1 MPDLIRHPVS
11 EESEIQHWIPGHARN
26 DDSAASD
33 LFMRMIIKMAV
44 ILCIILSTTSLFA
57 ANPASLQTDQVI
69 IVFAE
74 PLRSV
79 AEEVAAIYPSAKKEL
94 EDTFQWPVDFR
105 PTVALINDRKQF
117 QQMVG
122 SDQIVAYALPR
133 KQVMVIDYSRM
144 NTSPFTL
151 KTTIKHELCHL
162 LLHHYIDRSKLPRW
176 FDEGVC
182 QWVSDGFTELI
193 MDFKQSNLTRAILS
207 GRYFRMH
214 QLNDRFPSDKASL
227 QLAYAQSKSL
237 VDFISREFGK
247 ESILTILNN
256 LRYGLSFEK
265 AIRESLGVS
274 FTDLELDWID
284 DLKNRD
290 NWLVYVSIYMY
301 EFLFVLGA
309 LVVVV
314 GFVRVVIRK
323 KKRYAALEDDEDEEH
338 Y

>member
-1 MPDLIRHPVS
+1 
-11 EESEIQHWIPGHARN
+11 
-26 DDSAASD
+26 
-33 LFMRMIIKMAV
+33 MIYISFWAGD
-44 ILCIILSTTSLFA
+44 LFA
-57 ANPASLQTDQVI
+57 AEPSSLQTDQVI
-69 IVFAE
+69 IVFEE

-79 AEEVAAIYPSAKKEL
+79 AEEVAGLYPSAKKEV
-94 EDTFQWPVDFR
+94 EEVFQWPVDFR
-105 PTVALINDRKQF
+105 PTLVLINDRQQF

-122 SDQIVAYALPR
+122 MDQIVAYALPR
-133 KQVMVIDYSRM
+133 KKVMVIDYSRM

-162 LLHHYIDRSKLPRW
+162 LLHHYIDRPNLPKW

-182 QWVSDGFTELI
+182 QWASDGIAEII
-193 MDFKQSNLTRAILS
+193 MDFKQSNLTRAFLS

-214 QLNDRFPSDKASL
+214 QLNTRFPADKASL

-237 VDFISREFGK
+237 VDYISREFGK

-265 AIRESLGVS
+265 AIQESLGIS
-274 FTDLELDWID
+274 FADLEYDWID

-309 LVVVV
+309 LVVVI
-314 GFVRVVIRK
+314 GFVRLVI
-323 KKRYAALEDDEDEEH
+323 KKRRYRDMDDDEDEE